1 MPSAR
6 PLFLLIAICLT
17 LTAFTSPSPLFAAD
31 KEKVL
36 KYIWGSP
43 RGGLIFDAAGN
54 LYGTTEEGGILDCG
68 YNGGCGTV
76 FELTPQGDGTWKK
89 TVLHNFTFREGGN
102 PVASLVF
109 DRAGNLYGTT
119 TGCNPDGC
127 NAGSVFELERQ
138 AGGKW
143 KCKVLYRPGQP
154 TGPLIFDQAGNLYG
168 TASSG
173 GKQENGSVFELT
185 LHANGKWSGKNLYI
199 FRDGND
205 GADGYY
211 PVGGLVL
218 DGAGNLYGVTCCG
231 GHSIGLCYSED
242 DYGCGV
248 VFELT
253 PEAGGKWKEQ
263 VVHRFNGKD
272 GSGPGAGLI
281 SDAAG
286 NLYGSTQSGGNP
298 ANCDGYGCG
307 VVFELIPQG
316 GGKWTEKVLH
326 NFDFSDGSD
335 PNASLI
341 FGSAGNLYGTTSF
354 GGGPCFDS
362 RGCGTAFEL
371 TPTKNGEWMEKVL
384 FKFRGDDGAY
394 PWSNLIF
401 DSSGN
406 LYGETFSSN
415 RSAGPGTVFELSQ

>member
-1 MPSAR
+1 MPSPR
-6 PLFLLIAICLT
+6 RLFLLIAIYLT
-17 LTAFTSPSPLFAAD
+17 LTVVFTAVSPLFAAD
-31 KEKVL
+31 KENVL
-36 KYIWGSP
+36 KYMRGSP
-43 RGGLIFDAAGN
+43 EGGLIFDASGN
-54 LYGTTEEGGILDCG
+54 LYGTTNEGGLIGCG

-76 FELTPQGDGTWKK
+76 FELTPQGNGTWKK
-89 TVLHNFTFREGGN
+89 TVLHDFTFREGGN
-102 PVASLVF
+102 PTASLVF

-127 NAGSVFELERQ
+127 NGGSVFELERQ
-138 AGGKW
+138 AGGQW
-143 KCKVLYRPGQP
+143 KSKVLSHPGQP
-154 TGPLIFDQAGNLYG
+154 RGPLIFDQAGNLYG
-168 TASSG
+168 TAASG
-173 GKQENGSVFELT
+173 GKQEIGSVFQLT
-185 LHANGKWSGKNLYI
+185 PQSNGRWSAKNLYI
-199 FRDGND
+199 FRDGKNS
-205 GADGYY
+205 ADGNG

-218 DGAGNLYGVTCCG
+218 DAAGNLYGVTCCG
-231 GHSIGLCYSED
+231 GHSAGICD
-242 DYGCGV
+242 NYGCGV

-253 PEAGGKWKEQ
+253 PEAGGKWKQ
-263 VVHRFNGKD
+263 HVLHRFNGKD
-272 GSGPGAGLI
+272 GFNSAAGLI
-281 SDAAG
+281 FDAAG

-298 ANCDGYGCG
+298 VNCDGYGCG
-307 VVFELIPQG
+307 VVFELVPQS

-341 FGSAGNLYGTTSF
+341 FDSAGNLYGTTSF

-371 TPTKNGEWMEKVL
+371 TPTKNGGWMEKVL

-394 PWSNLIF
+394 PSSNLIF

-415 RSAGPGTVFELSQ
+415 GSAGPGTAFELSQR